1 MHRDIPIFGRREAS
15 AMTGSKV
22 RKRAW
27 PIVRL
32 VIIVC
37 LTLAS
42 VLPYMAGTV
51 SVWASSTPF
60 AFRDDFNYSSISD
73 TIAAGW
79 TECGGGPSSSYS
91 VGNGILSLK
100 DDADAVCWD
109 NVPQGVSD
117 WTVAWRAAWS
127 EFSGSWVGTIRMT
140 VGTVSIPTR
149 TRRTDTGAI
158 FLS

>member
-73 TIAAGW
+73 TIAADW
-79 TECGGGPSSSYS
+79 TECGAGASSSYS
-91 VGNGILSLK
+91 VVNEILFLK
-100 DDADAVCWD
+100 DAAAAIRRHTA
-109 NVPQGVSD
+109 PQGSSH
-117 WTVAWRAAWS
+117 R
-127 EFSGSWVGTIRMT
+127 
-140 VGTVSIPTR
+140 P
-149 TRRTDTGAI
+149 
-158 FLS
+158 